1 MVSNYSDEVAFDG
14 GMVMEKS
21 NAGFR
26 QGMAQFSMSSSNL
39 KSNWLK
45 DWMKEDFTE

>member
-1 MVSNYSDEVAFDG
+1 MKERLAFDG

-21 NAGFR
+21 NSGFR
-26 QGMAQFSMSSSNL
+26 NGMAQFSMSSS
-39 KSNWLK
+39 KMKTDWLK

>member
-1 MVSNYSDEVAFDG
+1 MKERLAFDG